1 MIKVVAVVV
10 TFNRKNLLIEALN
23 GLLAQTYPLEKII
36 IINNASTDNTEQLL
50 IEKDFLVH
58 SLIDYRLL
66 SSNVGGAGGFH
77 EGLKIAGG

>member
-66 SSNVGGAGGFH
+66 SWVALRENS
-77 EGLKIAGG
+77 